1 MKPDITPD
9 ITLNP
14 QDRQTVLEYL
24 WNNSTQDAFDFLDEN
39 MSDAELVM
47 SAIVMKITFV
57 EDYTNRAH
65 ELLDVA
71 AFARSMGLP
80 TSQVAPCLECIM
92 NNGGR
97 MPTVG
102 E

>member
-1 MKPDITPD
+1 
-9 ITLNP
+9 
-14 QDRQTVLEYL
+14 VLEYL
-24 WNNSTQDAFDFLDEN
+24 WINNTQDTFDFLDECA
-39 MSDAELVM
+39 SDDELVM
-47 SAIVMKITFV
+47 AVIVMKIRL
-57 EDYTNRAH
+57 EDYMNRAH
-65 ELLDVA
+65 ELLDGA